1 MVVDETDKDLGQ
13 FKTFEEAYQH
23 MLDYLDMSEDQ
34 YLNDYMDMSEDQ
46 YLNDYMAQELV
57 YVCKK
62 E

>member
-34 YLNDYMDMSEDQ
+34 YLNDH
-46 YLNDYMAQELV
+46 MAQELV

>member
-1 MVVDETDKDLGQ
+1 MKAFLKNSKFLVVDETDKDLGQ

-34 YLNDYMDMSEDQ
+34 YLNDYM
-46 YLNDYMAQELV
+46 AQELV